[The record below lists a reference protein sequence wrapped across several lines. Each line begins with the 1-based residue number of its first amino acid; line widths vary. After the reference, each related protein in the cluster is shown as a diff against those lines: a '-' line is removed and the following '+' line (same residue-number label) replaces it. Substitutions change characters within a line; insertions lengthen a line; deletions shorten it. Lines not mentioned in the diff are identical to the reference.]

1 MALHR
6 YLLNVGLVE
15 SRTIGAGANLSAH
28 GALTIVRE
36 LVDSLWDG
44 SAAVVAHAVHE
55 SDSEPTL
62 IVEIRTPRP
71 AIGRMGM
78 LAEILASRLRQ
89 EAIAVATLLPS
100 GAVGY
105 GYLFGP
111 MAAKWGAFNPAYFLL
126 LNGKR
131 AAEPAEVAA

>member
-1 MALHR
+1 MALNR
-6 YLLNVGLVE
+6 YILNIGLVE
-15 SRTIGAGANLSAH
+15 SRTIGTGANLSAH
-28 GALTIVRE
+28 GALTITRE
-36 LVDSLWDG
+36 IVEALWDG
-44 SAAVVAHAVHE
+44 SAAVVAHAVHD

-62 IVEIRTPRP
+62 VVEIRTPRP

-89 EAIAVATLLPS
+89 EAIAVAALLPS

-111 MAAKWGAFNPAYFLL
+111 MAAKWGAFDPSYFLL

-131 AAEPAEVAA
+131 AADPAEVAA